1 MAAAMNSDTTVTTP
15 TSIIS
20 RDSEI
25 TGAPRKR
32 TNPQACNTRFVL
44 SVPGSLRYEWP
55 LADGLIAGYIFDD
68 TERCVTLY
76 KLADPGLAFTNDMPH
91 ITYSAEGWKMSRAK
105 IWKDMGMAKTDGDR
119 VFKNID
125 TLFKWFLL
133 EDRLAG
139 VKIRLF

>member
-25 TGAPRKR
+25 TGAHRKI
-32 TNPQACNTRFVL
+32 TNHQCCNTRFVL

-55 LADGLIAGYIFDD
+55 LPDGLIAGYIFDD

-76 KLADPGLAFTNDMPH
+76 KLADPGLSFTNDMPH

-105 IWKDMGMAKTDGDR
+105 IWKDMGMAKTDGYR

-133 EDRLAG
+133 EDRLA
-139 VKIRLF
+139 VVHIRL

>member
-25 TGAPRKR
+25 TGAHRKI
-32 TNPQACNTRFVL
+32 TNHQCCNTRFVL

-91 ITYSAEGWKMSRAK
+91 ITYSAK
-105 IWKDMGMAKTDGDR
+105 IWKYMGMAKTDGDR

-139 VKIRLF
+139 VKIRLFCYP